1 MGTIFAPTYAT
12 LTMGYFEVHFY
23 NICGLKWRK
32 EFQAI
37 ILENWSRFLDDCQA
51 PLNKNTVKPEELLE
65 TLNSV
70 NEAIQF
76 TLEFSDKEISF
87 LDILIKRDNSG
98 IWMDLYH
105 KPTGTQRCLSYSTSR
120 SKHCLKNIPFVMAR
134 HICTIVENNPLKS
147 KHLRDLKENFR
158 TYGYPEKVVEIGIQ
172 RAFLKTELR
181 QPKKI
186 ENNNNLT
193 FISTFNPNNS
203 KIFDLVKS
211 GVNAIVENNVNGFEN
226 IRLIH
231 AK

>member
-1 MGTIFAPTYAT
+1 
-12 LTMGYFEVHFY
+12 
-23 NICGLKWRK
+23 
-32 EFQAI
+32 
-37 ILENWSRFLDDCQA
+37 
-51 PLNKNTVKPEELLE
+51 
-65 TLNSV
+65 
-70 NEAIQF
+70 
-76 TLEFSDKEISF
+76 
-87 LDILIKRDNSG
+87 
-98 IWMDLYH
+98 
-105 KPTGTQRCLSYSTSR
+105 
-120 SKHCLKNIPFVMAR
+120 MAR

>member
-1 MGTIFAPTYAT
+1 
-12 LTMGYFEVHFY
+12 MGYFEVHFY

-105 KPTGTQRCLSYSTSR
+105 KPTGT
-120 SKHCLKNIPFVMAR
+120 
-134 HICTIVENNPLKS
+134 
-147 KHLRDLKENFR
+147 
-158 TYGYPEKVVEIGIQ
+158 
-172 RAFLKTELR
+172 
-181 QPKKI
+181 
-186 ENNNNLT
+186 
-193 FISTFNPNNS
+193 
-203 KIFDLVKS
+203 
-211 GVNAIVENNVNGFEN
+211 
-226 IRLIH
+226 
-231 AK
+231 